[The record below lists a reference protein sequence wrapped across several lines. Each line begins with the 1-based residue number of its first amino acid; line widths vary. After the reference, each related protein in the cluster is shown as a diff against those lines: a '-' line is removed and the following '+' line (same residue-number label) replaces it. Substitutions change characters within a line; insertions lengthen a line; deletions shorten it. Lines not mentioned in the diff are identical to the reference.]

1 MDAGTS
7 AVLAGGIAG
16 AVSLGG
22 TWITYRQ
29 SKQQTKT
36 EAQLQ
41 LREPRKRTYSDFLL
55 ASREALNALAHL
67 WEEETR
73 EADGG
78 RIESTID
85 EHRPALQRALAAV
98 SLEGPEAVSDA
109 ANKAVKAFGDLHHT
123 ALIWNA
129 SGGDTHDDGRPVGF
143 GDDYT
148 HDIRA
153 ALDHYL
159 KEARNS
165 LATSA
170 DR

>member
-29 SKQQTKT
+29 AKRQTKS

-41 LREPRKRTYSDFLL
+41 LREPRKRTYRDFLL
-55 ASREALNALAHL
+55 ACREALNALADL
-67 WEEETR
+67 WEEETQ

-78 RIESTID
+78 RIEHTID
-85 EHRPALQRALAAV
+85 QHKPVLQRVLAEV
-98 SLEGPEAVSDA
+98 SLEGPEVVSEA
-109 ANKAVKAFGDLHHT
+109 ANKTVKAFNDLHHR
-123 ALIWNA
+123 AFVWNA

-143 GDDYT
+143 GNDYT
-148 HDIRA
+148 RDIRM

-159 KEARNS
+159 KEARKA

-170 DR
+170 DG